1 MASVLVTRPEGQEG
15 SLFSAVAAMGHAV
28 HHFALLRIEPLHELA
43 PAARASVQDLERY
56 QHVIFI
62 SSNAVRFGMDWIES
76 YWPQLPSDLNWYAVG
91 KSTASDLQAHGVKP
105 ETPGSDMSSEGLLAL
120 PKLADVRGQRV
131 LIVKGLGGRQT
142 LSQVLTARGAVV
154 HELACYRREVPA
166 QENGYLAQRL
176 NAWDTDLV
184 MITSGEGLRNMLS
197 LLSPAETSKFSA
209 VTLLVPSARVA
220 EMARQSGFSCVIVAE
235 NASDEAMLQALANF
249 VPALENNK

>member
-1 MASVLVTRPEGQEG
+1 MASVLVTRPDGQEG
-15 SLFSAVAAMGHAV
+15 SLFSAVAAMGHRV
-28 HHFALLRIEPLHELA
+28 HHFALLRIEPLLQLT
-43 PAARASVQDLERY
+43 PAAKASVQDLERY
-56 QHVIFI
+56 RHVIFI

-76 YWPQLPSDLNWYAVG
+76 YWPQLPGDLNWYAVG
-91 KSTASDLQAHGVKP
+91 KSTARDLESYGIKA
-105 ETPGSDMSSEGLLAL
+105 ETPSSDMSSEGLLAL
-120 PKLADVRGQRV
+120 PQLAEIHGQRV
-131 LIVKGLGGRQT
+131 LIVKGVGGRQT
-142 LSQVLTARGAVV
+142 LSQMLVARGAVV

-220 EMARQSGFSCVIVAE
+220 EMARQSGFSRVIVAE
-235 NASDEAMLQALANF
+235 NASDEAMLQALAHF
-249 VPALENNK
+249 YSSAGE